1 MTTLSPTTILKVLL
15 IAGTQTIASASLWA
29 QDHQGHSMPDATQQG
44 TTTESDQTSN
54 MNDSSMDR
62 GSEPMGHDSK
72 ADDVAVG
79 QATSAMDMDH
89 GAMDMNAQGG
99 GAPANARDPH
109 AYSAGYTLTEGPYAL
124 PGQRRL
130 KLADEHLFA
139 SLLANR
145 FEYDFDNESGV
156 YDLQGWAGTTY
167 DRFVLKAEGDV
178 ANDSL
183 AESQTEL
190 LWGHAI
196 TTFWDTQLGIRV
208 DTTDEGEN
216 RQWLAFGVQGLAP
229 YWFEVDVAG
238 YVGDGGRTALDIELE
253 YELLFTQRLILQPR
267 AEFTFYGKDDELNG
281 IGRGLSDAALGLRL
295 RYEFSRQF
303 GPYIGIERTGKF
315 GQTADYAEIRNESTN
330 VTSYVAGL
338 RFWF

>member
-1 MTTLSPTTILKVLL
+1 MTTLSPTTVLKVLL
-15 IAGTQTIASASLWA
+15 IAGTHMIASTSLRA
-29 QDHQGHSMPDATQQG
+29 QDHEGHSMPDATQQG
-44 TTTESDQTSN
+44 AIAESDQTSN
-54 MNDSSMDR
+54 MNDGSMDL
-62 GSEPMGHDSK
+62 GSETMDHDGM
-72 ADDVAVG
+72 ADDVADS
-79 QATSAMDMDH
+79 QAASTMGMDH
-89 GAMDMNAQGG
+89 GAMDMNAQSGS
-99 GAPANARDPH
+99 APPNARDPH

-124 PGQRRL
+124 PEQRRL

-145 FEYDFDNESGV
+145 FEYDVDNESGI

-167 DRFVLKAEGDV
+167 DRFVVKAEGDF
-178 ANDSL
+178 ANGSL

-196 TTFWDTQLGIRV
+196 AAFWDTQVGLRV
-208 DTTDEGEN
+208 DTSDEGED

-238 YVGDGGRTALDIELE
+238 YLGDGGRTALAIELE

-267 AEFTFYGKDDELNG
+267 AEFTLYGKNDEVNG
-281 IGRGLSDAALGLRL
+281 VGRGLSNAALGLRL

-303 GPYIGIERTGKF
+303 APYIGIERTSKF
-315 GQTADYAEIRNESTN
+315 GRTADYAEALNERTG